1 MDSSKKTKKED
12 RMLNVENRWC
22 LVTGASR
29 GVGREI
35 ANRMASL
42 GVNLILQSRSRK
54 HSEEIASLAR
64 IRGVEVLPVACDL
77 ENPESIR
84 TMLVE
89 IDATGQNIDLVFN
102 NAGQMSHYF
111 SDYTKNTLEDF
122 RQAMAVN
129 FFAPVQIAY
138 HFLPKMIQNGFG
150 RMLLTT
156 SGIANEPELAGY
168 ACAKAALSKFVRD
181 FACKLN
187 GSDVMMN
194 LMDPG
199 WLRTD
204 LGGSNAP
211 NDVSSVVPGALVG
224 NLLDD
229 GKSGRLFTAQDYAG
243 MTLEDA
249 LRKASEKG

>member
-1 MDSSKKTKKED
+1 
-12 RMLNVENRWC
+12 MLSVKNRWC
-22 LVTGASR
+22 LITGASR

-42 GVNLILQSRSRK
+42 GANLILQSRSRK
-54 HSEEIASLAR
+54 HSEETASLVR
-64 IRGVEVLPVACDL
+64 IRDVEALPVECDL
-77 ENPESIR
+77 EDSESVR
-84 TMLVE
+84 AMLTE
-89 IDATGQNIDLVFN
+89 IDATGQKVDIVFN

-111 SDYTKNTLEDF
+111 SDYTKNTLGDF
-122 RQAMAVN
+122 RQAMTVN

-138 HFLPKMIQNGFG
+138 HFLPKMIQSGFG

-156 SGIANEPELAGY
+156 SGIANEPELAAY

-204 LGGSNAP
+204 LGGPNAP

-224 NLLDD
+224 NLLED
-229 GKSGRLFTAQDYAG
+229 GKSGRLFFAQDYAG
-243 MTLEDA
+243 MSLEEA
-249 LRKASEKG
+249 LRKASEKN

>member
-1 MDSSKKTKKED
+1 
-12 RMLNVENRWC
+12 MLSVKNRWC
-22 LVTGASR
+22 LITGASR

-42 GVNLILQSRSRK
+42 GANLILQSRSRK
-54 HSEEIASLAR
+54 HSEETASLVR
-64 IRGVEVLPVACDL
+64 IRDVEALPVECDL
-77 ENPESIR
+77 EDSESVR
-84 TMLVE
+84 AMLTE
-89 IDATGQNIDLVFN
+89 IDATGQKVDIVFN

-111 SDYTKNTLEDF
+111 SDYTKNTLGDF

-138 HFLPKMIQNGFG
+138 HFLPKMIQSGFG

-156 SGIANEPELAGY
+156 SGIANEPELAAY

-204 LGGSNAP
+204 LGGPNAP

-224 NLLDD
+224 NLLED
-229 GKSGRLFTAQDYAG
+229 GKSGRLFCAQDYAG
-243 MTLEDA
+243 MSLEEA
-249 LRKASEKG
+249 LRKASEKN

>member
-1 MDSSKKTKKED
+1 MSGY
-12 RMLNVENRWC
+12 
-22 LVTGASR
+22 GASR

-129 FFAPVQIAY
+129 FLLRSR
-138 HFLPKMIQNGFG
+138 LPIIFY
-150 RMLLTT
+150 R
-156 SGIANEPELAGY
+156 
-168 ACAKAALSKFVRD
+168 R
-181 FACKLN
+181 
-187 GSDVMMN
+187 
-194 LMDPG
+194 
-199 WLRTD
+199 
-204 LGGSNAP
+204 
-211 NDVSSVVPGALVG
+211 
-224 NLLDD
+224 
-229 GKSGRLFTAQDYAG
+229 
-243 MTLEDA
+243 
-249 LRKASEKG
+249 